1 LKTKCKNLRV
11 KKKEKNKRKDHHH
24 YTKIYL
30 LHAPLK
36 DERIVER
43 IQISPLV
50 FAHSTTSPE

>member
-1 LKTKCKNLRV
+1 MQKF
-11 KKKEKNKRKDHHH
+11 KRKEER
-24 YTKIYL
+24 KEQKKRLNYL